1 MRLIDADALAR
12 QFDEGQNEYESGED
26 EPVAR
31 VNIFY
36 TGDEVRAR
44 IDAAPAV
51 SCEACKHHD
60 AEAGTHR
67 WQRCAGCYCASNF
80 QRRQP

>member
-1 MRLIDADALAR
+1 MRIIDADALREQAVSYVGLG
-12 QFDEGQNEYESGED
+12 DIILVGQL
-26 EPVAR
+26 
-31 VNIFY
+31 
-36 TGDEVRAR
+36 
-44 IDAAPAV
+44 DAAPTI